1 MWKKVLSLLFLLT
14 IIGCL
19 AAPLVLAQEE
29 GTAEEGVKMAMGLDA
44 SVKKFIA
51 IAAGLGIAI
60 AAFGGALGQAKA
72 SSAALEGIA
81 RNPGASGKIFVPMLL
96 ALAFVES
103 LVIFCWVIEFLL
115 MQKL

>member
-1 MWKKVLSLLFLLT
+1 MWKKVLIVLILFAAVAAFL
-14 IIGCL
+14 
-19 AAPLVLAQEE
+19 APLAL
-29 GTAEEGVKMAMGLDA
+29 AEEGAMVAVGLDT

-51 IAAGLGIAI
+51 IAAGIGIAI

>member
-19 AAPLVLAQEE
+19 VAPLALAQEE
-29 GTAEEGVKMAMGLDA
+29 GAGQEGVKMATGLDP